1 MRGGGLRAI
10 LNIGTS
16 MSTPREADRLYCVA
30 VTARLYCASPRKAAA
45 GMRSKH
51 YRGRASQNKRKEFH
65 LLGLSLLLAF
75 KVKSGRT
82 AQRAYA

>member
-1 MRGGGLRAI
+1 MRGRGLRAI
-10 LNIGTS
+10 LKIGTC
-16 MSTPREADRLYCVA
+16 MSTPVGGGIVVMRVNCDSCRAPFADG
-30 VTARLYCASPRKAAA
+30 TDPT
-45 GMRSKH
+45 H
-51 YRGRASQNKRKEFH
+51 YRGRPSQNKRKEFH